1 MNKTIAM
8 MLLTAAVL
16 AAPLA
21 GETRAG
27 EDTFNA
33 AAAKRLLDA
42 GVDKIAFIKRYT
54 YQSSHYYTD
63 FIDGCVNFGG
73 NVCTLDLKTGKV
85 TDLVPSLSKGIFGR
99 LDVSFDGGKIL
110 FDYKA
115 DAETG
120 FYIYEVNV
128 DGSGLR
134 QITRPPANEEA
145 LKKKYRTHTGRNWC
159 KHAGA
164 YDSHKS
170 ATEDMDPCYLP
181 DGGIAFVSTRCRFG
195 ILCDGPDRLVTSTL
209 YRMDGDGG
217 NMVKLTN
224 SAVSEASPSV
234 MVDGKILYTRWEYV
248 DKGAVSVKCLWS
260 MKPDG
265 MTTVEVGGQEVAFP
279 DSFLHA
285 RQIPGASN
293 KVVFVGAPHCPQ
305 SGVGPIYLVDTN
317 KNIRSKEESMTHIT
331 DDCDVRGEG
340 GFSFKVGPDK
350 WKGDRTG
357 TLGRLF
363 MDPYPLSETLFMVS
377 VKPAGVTWLD
387 TKAWRI
393 AVMDDKGKTE
403 DLFQAG
409 DISVW
414 NAYPL
419 RARKRP
425 PVLETIRDEAL
436 AAKNLARVG
445 VMDVYA
451 GMPEI
456 KRGSIKYLRINEQ
469 TPRHWN
475 ARRFWGGD
483 EAFQQHAVIS
493 RGAHHAPKVQWGVV
507 PVEADGSAHFTV
519 PADRNIF
526 LQALDENYMEV
537 QRQRTYINYRPGEV
551 RTCVGCHEP
560 YGTLPSQTTRPLAM
574 KREPSVA
581 GPQPGEKTG
590 HRPINYPVDVQPVL
604 DRHCIKC
611 HTNADGKK
619 PKGDLILTGED
630 TRQFTVSYEQLTKG
644 NLRRVKKDYLWY
656 VGENYPKTGNV
667 ASVRPKTL
675 GSHSSLLVAIHAPGM
690 VTLADPADAA
700 RAKELAAKHSKIK
713 LTPAERIKITTWV
726 DSNAQFY
733 PSYWGRRNVQYK
745 DHKNYRP
752 AVTFEQAI
760 AVDAPL
766 PESER

>member
-1 MNKTIAM
+1 MNKTIAVI
-8 MLLTAAVL
+8 LLTAAIL
-16 AAPLA
+16 AAGPA
-21 GETRAG
+21 GEARAG
-27 EDTFNA
+27 QDKLNA
-33 AAAKRLLDA
+33 AAAKRLIDA

-73 NVCTLDLKTGKV
+73 NVCTLDLRTGKV
-85 TDLVPSLSKGIFGR
+85 TDLVPSMSKGIFGR
-99 LDVSFDGGKIL
+99 LDVSFDGKKVL

-115 DAETG
+115 DPQTG

-128 DGSGLR
+128 DGTGLR
-134 QITRPPANEEA
+134 QITRPPANEEE
-145 LKKKYRTHTGRNWC
+145 LKKKYRTHKGRNWC
-159 KHAGA
+159 RHAGA

-170 ATEDMDPCYLP
+170 TTEDMHPCYLP

-195 ILCDGPDRLVTSTL
+195 ILCDGPDRLVTTTL
-209 YRMDGDGG
+209 YRMDGDGK
-217 NMVKLTN
+217 NMEKLTN

-234 MVDGKILYTRWEYV
+234 MVDGKVLYTRWEYV

-285 RQIPGASN
+285 RQVPGAPN

-340 GFSFKVGPDK
+340 GFAFKVGDR
-350 WKGDRTG
+350 WRGDGSG
-357 TLGRLF
+357 TIGRLF
-363 MDPYPLSETLFMVS
+363 MDPHPLSEKLFMVS
-377 VKPAGVTWLD
+377 MKPAGVTWLD
-387 TKAWRI
+387 TKAWRL

-403 DLFQAG
+403 DFFQADG
-409 DISVW
+409 ISCW
-414 NAYPL
+414 NPYPL

-425 PVLETIRDEAL
+425 PVLETVRDEIL
-436 AAKNLARVG
+436 AARDLARVG

-451 GMPEI
+451 GMPEV
-456 KRGSIKYLRINEQ
+456 KRGTIKYLRINEQ
-469 TPRHWN
+469 LPRHWN

-483 EAFQQHAVIS
+483 NAFQQHAVIS

-507 PVEADGSAHFTV
+507 PVEADGSANFLV

-560 YGTLPSQTTRPLAM
+560 YGTLPPRTTRPIAM
-574 KREPSVA
+574 KRAPSVG

-590 HRPINYPVDVQPVL
+590 LRPIYYPVDVQPVL
-604 DRHCIKC
+604 DKHCIKC
-611 HTNADGKK
+611 HTNKDGKK

-630 TRQFTVSYEQLTKG
+630 TRLFTVSYEQLTKG
-644 NLRRVKKDYLWY
+644 SLGRVKKKYLWY

-667 ASVRPKTL
+667 ASVRPRVL
-675 GSHSSLLVAIHAPGM
+675 GSHSSLLVAIHAPDK

-700 RAKELAAKHSKIK
+700 RAKELAAKHKDVK
-713 LTPAERIKITTWV
+713 LTQADLIKITTWV

-733 PSYWGRRNVQYK
+733 PSYWGRRNSQYK
-745 DHKNYRP
+745 AHKNYRP
-752 AVTFEQAI
+752 AVTFAQAI
-760 AVDAPL
+760 AVEAPL